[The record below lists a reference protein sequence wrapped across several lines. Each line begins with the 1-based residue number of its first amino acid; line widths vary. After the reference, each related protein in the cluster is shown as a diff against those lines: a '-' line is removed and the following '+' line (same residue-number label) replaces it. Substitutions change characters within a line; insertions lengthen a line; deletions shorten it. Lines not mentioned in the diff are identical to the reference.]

1 MDIPL
6 TSDDLVAI
14 AIVVTAITGAARV
27 VRGAV
32 VRTHRRL
39 PREPGRPRE
48 RLMDVEVLDAD
59 QLRVAKLVKEPEIQV
74 LVPVR
79 ERLGDPVRAGRLAA
93 LELDPADQG
102 VRGEVAERLRDV
114 VTLVRPGPVGA
125 EPDVEIRCRRR
136 QDLSD

>member
-1 MDIPL
+1 MHIPL
-6 TSDDLVAI
+6 TSDYLVAI
-14 AIVVTAITGAARV
+14 AIVVTAVTGAARV

-39 PREPGRPRE
+39 PWEPGRPRE
-48 RLMDVEVLDAD
+48 PLMDVEVLDAD
-59 QLRVAKLVKEPEIQV
+59 QLRVAKLVKEPEIQI

-114 VTLVRPGPVGA
+114 VTLVRPGPAGP

-136 QDLSD
+136 PDRFD